1 MKNNT
6 LPKSQRSTHYKRI
19 LLKVSGES
27 LMGDK
32 AGGIDPLTL
41 KNIAFDIHS
50 THKLGVQI
58 AIVIGGG
65 NIFRG
70 IKSSEYS
77 IERVT
82 SDYMGMLATVINAL
96 ALNEALNLAGSPSTV
111 MTALEIDK
119 VVESYTREKA
129 LRYLDEGRIIIF
141 AGGTGNP
148 YFTTDTAATLRA
160 MEINAQAILK
170 ATQVDGVYN
179 QDPSKEPDAKLLSAI
194 SYEKVLKNKLRVI
207 DLTAISMAMEHQ
219 VPIIVFNI
227 GKRGN
232 IEKIVSGHKVGTLI
246 AGEDN
251 EG

>member
-1 MKNNT
+1 MSVHSRKLTYN
-6 LPKSQRSTHYKRI
+6 RI
-19 LLKVSGES
+19 LLKLSGES

-32 AGGIDPLTL
+32 ESGIDPKTL
-41 KNIAFDIHS
+41 KDIASDIHS

-70 IKSSEYS
+70 KKSPEYN
-77 IERVT
+77 IGRVT
-82 SDYMGMLATVINAL
+82 SDHMGMLATIINAL
-96 ALNEALNLAGSPSTV
+96 ALNETLNEVGSPSTV
-111 MTALEIDK
+111 MTALEIER
-119 VVESYTREKA
+119 VVESYTRERA
-129 LRYLDEGRIIIF
+129 LRYLDQGRIVIF

-160 MEINAQAILK
+160 METNAQAILK

-179 QDPSKEPDAKLLSAI
+179 QDPSKEPDAKIFSTI
-194 SYEKVLKNKLRVI
+194 SYEEVLKNKLKVI
-207 DLTAISMAMEHQ
+207 DLTAISMAMEQ
-219 VPIIVFNI
+219 KVPIIVFNI

-246 AGEDN
+246 AGEGN
-251 EG
+251 ER